1 VVFEKTRHWFFRK
14 TKVFIHPLLP
24 IQALCLPQPGE
35 QLLAVGTSATAMGWG
50 VHTYFMKAWHSV
62 YKDQLELMSPET
74 VTETLDALATNQT
87 ARDLLVQT
95 LQANLVKLFPG
106 FEKISKDLKIT
117 QKNLTSAMAEIRN
130 NFRKKVE
137 EAGLPAEESKAT
149 METLQAGLNS
159 FQRILTSPE
168 SYKFVQDWP
177 TPPSPDWT
185 WVYVL
190 IHESLKE
197 RGPFTAAPVSTM
209 GKGGHSDFCTMVYRL
224 CQLRRYNS
232 SIFIER

>member
-1 VVFEKTRHWFFRK
+1 MVFSP
-14 TKVFIHPLLP
+14 TKVFVSPLPP
-24 IQALCLPQPGE
+24 IQALCLPQLGE

-50 VHTYFMKAWHSV
+50 VHTYFMKAWRSV
-62 YKDQLELMSPET
+62 FKDQLELMSPET

-117 QKNLTSAMAEIRN
+117 EKKNLSGAMAEIRN

-137 EAGLPAEESKAT
+137 EAGLPAEESKST

-159 FQRILTSPE
+159 LQRILTSPE

-177 TPPSPDWT
+177 MPPSPDWT

-209 GKGGHSDFCTMVYRL
+209 GKGGHSDLCTIVYML
-224 CQLRRYNS
+224 CQLRGYNS
-232 SIFIER
+232 PKFLER